1 MKKLLTIAMLFSL
14 LFVQCDTASPNK
26 TGEKE
31 TDSSVNTAPRSSV
44 IDSSINKRLMD
55 FSFDFLGKIQATQP
69 ATENFFVSPL
79 SLHIAMGML
88 LNGAKGAT
96 YDEMAEALHVKGMD
110 ISTLNQAYRQLLTT
124 LPAADPKVKLL
135 LANSIWYRNTF
146 KVSDIY
152 LSTLKNN
159 FQSEATPLSF
169 SQDDVNTIN
178 KWASDKTNGKI
189 QKVLEE
195 INDTDVLFL
204 LNALYFKGDWSEK
217 FDKANTRDA
226 NFTLQN
232 GQKKKVKMMYRQDKY
247 FYTSTAEFAAVRV
260 PYGDSIYNLTLIL
273 PNNGSLQDALN
284 SLNTTTWNQL
294 QKNMQPTKVQLGLP
308 RFQLSYTIRLNNT
321 LNKMGI
327 KKVFTNN
334 AELQNINPD
343 GDLFASFIKQDTYLG
358 VDEEGT
364 EAAAVTSIGVSVT
377 SMPVIEQFVCDRP
390 FGFIISEKNNG
401 NILFAGR
408 ITNPDSK

>member
-14 LFVQCDTASPNK
+14 LFVQCDIASPNK

-55 FSFDFLGKIQATQP
+55 FSFDLLGKIQATQP

-135 LANSIWYRNTF
+135 IANSIWYRNTF
-146 KVSDIY
+146 KVSDVY

-247 FYTSTAEFAAVRV
+247 FYTSTAEFTAVRV

-273 PNNGSLQDALN
+273 PNNGSLQNALN

-364 EAAAVTSIGVSVT
+364 EAAAVTSIGVSIT
-377 SMPVIEQFVCDRP
+377 SMPVIEQFICDRP

>member
-14 LFVQCDTASPNK
+14 LFVQCDTPSPNK

-44 IDSSINKRLMD
+44 MDSSINKRLMD

-69 ATENFFVSPL
+69 ADENFFVSPL

-146 KVSDIY
+146 KVSDVY

-169 SQDDVNTIN
+169 NQDDVNTIN

-189 QKVLEE
+189 QKVLQE

-232 GQKKKVKMMYRQDKY
+232 GQKKKVKMMYRQDEY
-247 FYTSTAEFAAVRV
+247 FYTSTGAFTALRV

-273 PNNGSLQDALN
+273 PNNASLQDALN
-284 SLNTTTWNQL
+284 SLHTNTWNQL

-327 KKVFTNN
+327 KKVFTNS

-377 SMPVIEQFVCDRP
+377 SMPVIEQFICDRP